1 MRKKIEIERIYQIA
15 LINFAKSGYKKT
27 TLDDIAKDLG
37 VTKGNLYLY
46 TNNKRSLYHDTI
58 RYALI
63 NWQARVKSA
72 IQNIEN
78 PKEQLLILCQKAFS
92 YLAADKIFCEIL
104 KNDPEIFPFFSENDR
119 FKEINDES
127 IAMIKT
133 ILQNGVEQKIFINVD
148 AEKISQVFF
157 SIYKMFIIQAYVKN
171 ESSDVLSVFLQTL
184 DLITTGLFVPEQ
196 NNLGGTDGRNV

>member
-1 MRKKIEIERIYQIA
+1 MRKKIDIERIYQVA
-15 LINFAKSGYKKT
+15 LINFANSGYKKT
-27 TLDDIAKDLG
+27 TLDDIAKELG

-46 TNNKRSLYHDTI
+46 THNKQSLYHDSI

-63 NWQARVKSA
+63 NWQTRVKSA
-72 IQNIEN
+72 IQNVEN

-92 YLAADKIFCEIL
+92 YLAENKIFCEIL

-119 FKEINDES
+119 FKEINNES
-127 IAMIKT
+127 IAMIKS
-133 ILQNGVEQKIFINVD
+133 IIQNGVEQKQFIDVD

-184 DLITTGLFVPEQ
+184 DLITTGLFIPDQ
-196 NNLGGTDGRNV
+196 NNIGGTDGRNV

>member
-1 MRKKIEIERIYQIA
+1 MRKKIEIERIYQVA
-15 LINFAKSGYKKT
+15 LINFSNSGYKKT
-27 TLDDIAKDLG
+27 TLDDISKDLG

-46 TNNKRSLYHDTI
+46 ANNKQSLYHDSI

-63 NWQARVKSA
+63 NWQSRVKSA
-72 IQNIEN
+72 IQNINN

-92 YLAADKIFCEIL
+92 YLAADHIFCEIL

-127 IAMIKT
+127 IAMIKS
-133 ILQNGVEQKIFINVD
+133 IIQNGIEQKQFMDVD

-196 NNLGGTDGRNV
+196 NYLGGNDGRNV